1 MDQTFFHL
9 VFVFVFVTFSVI
21 RIVYQKRTASAR
33 RGAQFKEG
41 KLLNLFRLAVG
52 LPFMALVL
60 AYMVGPSYWGG
71 RCSPAAWAQWTG
83 VALGLASLPLIVW
96 VRRRWAAISPPRC
109 AVREGTPW

>member
-60 AYMVGPSYWGG
+60 AYMVRPELLGWAVFPLPPGRNGPGSRWGW
-71 RCSPAAWAQWTG
+71 RAC
-83 VALGLASLPLIVW
+83 
-96 VRRRWAAISPPRC
+96 R
-109 AVREGTPW
+109 